1 MKNLWLLLC
10 IILFWSFNAGAGF
23 SQSLWELANENKN
36 VLRISTL
43 FTAGDVRNHLSTD
56 EGIKKAIDWCKNT
69 GITRVF
75 LETYRGGYTAERGT
89 LERAKTMF
97 EAAGIEVSGCVTTT
111 RIGKLSSSGG
121 QLSCYTSKETQKGLK
136 SIFEF
141 TASIFDEF
149 IIDDFF
155 MTDCQCEDCQKAR
168 GRRSMAEY
176 RCDLMN
182 EVSREYIIKPAKAI
196 NPKVKI
202 ILKYPLWYDFFHW
215 RGYEVLGET
224 ASYDMIW
231 VGTETRDYDY
241 YVSDS
246 GDVQYKAYFIMRWL
260 GGIGGVKTGG
270 GWFDNL
276 YTSPDT
282 YAEQARQ
289 TVLADAREMMLM
301 NYGENIRRP
310 DNIEK
315 LRREIPGLFELAKMV
330 RNKPLKGVVATKP
343 ANSDPYDNFDAT
355 EPFSITKPDVYV
367 YDFIGMLGLP
377 LIPSTEIDTNADAAF
392 FSVQALKD
400 PMLSEKLMK
409 MLSENKPVLITDGL
423 AERIGNIGQ
432 YKNLTVL
439 PVNGNT
445 HSLLKLSREKLNA
458 IRDRMLAPIGIKF
471 DAPSKVGLYLIGDDI
486 LVIENFNVT
495 SVNVAVDTKFSME
508 AQVKLILP
516 QEGRVNP
523 EFTGRQIKI
532 NRIPPRTLVAIKY

>member
-1 MKNLWLLLC
+1 
-10 IILFWSFNAGAGF
+10 
-23 SQSLWELANENKN
+23 
-36 VLRISTL
+36 
-43 FTAGDVRNHLSTD
+43 
-56 EGIKKAIDWCKNT
+56 
-69 GITRVF
+69 
-75 LETYRGGYTAERGT
+75 
-89 LERAKTMF
+89 
-97 EAAGIEVSGCVTTT
+97 
-111 RIGKLSSSGG
+111 
-121 QLSCYTSKETQKGLK
+121 
-136 SIFEF
+136 
-141 TASIFDEF
+141 
-149 IIDDFF
+149 
-155 MTDCQCEDCQKAR
+155 
-168 GRRSMAEY
+168 
-176 RCDLMN
+176 
-182 EVSREYIIKPAKAI
+182 
-196 NPKVKI
+196 
-202 ILKYPLWYDFFHW
+202 
-215 RGYEVLGET
+215 
-224 ASYDMIW
+224 
-231 VGTETRDYDY
+231 
-241 YVSDS
+241 
-246 GDVQYKAYFIMRWL
+246 MRWL